1 VTREEGRDTQRLTL
15 IFSVP
20 AVGERLHLV
29 RVSVSLVGICL
40 FLGCGAFEYVRRF
53 VFLIF
58 EFGDEQSERLSVC
71 VHDSGG
77 SHVMGAVSC
86 WKCCSF
92 RMFLMV
98 EGRIRIR
105 IW

>member
-15 IFSVP
+15 IFSVS

-29 RVSVSLVGICL
+29 RVSVFLVGILL
-40 FLGCGAFEYVRRF
+40 FLGCRAFEYVRRL
-53 VFLIF
+53 VFLIL
-58 EFGDEQSERLSVC
+58 ERGDEQSERLSVC

-86 WKCCSF
+86 WKCRLF

-98 EGRIRIR
+98 ESRVRIR